1 MIAFLLIIFGTA
13 GLTWFAVENNVSNA
27 EQLYHAL
34 GGTGVLVLLIAFVVA
49 QPFMF
54 IGAKKA
60 AAWLSDRFDGPTG

>member
-1 MIAFLLIIFGTA
+1 VLSFLLIIFGTA

-27 EQLYHAL
+27 EELYQAM
-34 GGTGVLVLLIAFVVA
+34 GGTGVLILLIAFVVA

-60 AAWLSDRFDGPTG
+60 AAWFSDRFDE